1 MNRFIFL
8 FTAIAGSVLIAGSG
22 GASGGAGAQAPL
34 VQTQPSTPGAADI
47 SGKWHFVYNTEGGDR
62 ESDAIFKL
70 DGNQVS
76 GKWGATADIRGTYK
90 EGDLDLA
97 FPYNSEEAG
106 MTATLKMKGKLKD
119 GKLVGNW
126 EFADYSGTFTGTR
139 SN

>member
-1 MNRFIFL
+1 MKRFTFL
-8 FTAIAGSVLIAGSG
+8 VTAVIGTVLVA
-22 GASGGAGAQAPL
+22 ASGRANGRASAQAAW
-34 VQTQPSTPGAADI
+34 TQQSQPAAETADI
-47 SGKWHFVYNTEGGDR
+47 SGKWHFVYNTDGGDR
-62 ESDAIFKL
+62 EANAVFKL

-76 GKWGATADIRGTYK
+76 GKWESGTDVKGTYK
-90 EGDLDLA
+90 DGDLDLA